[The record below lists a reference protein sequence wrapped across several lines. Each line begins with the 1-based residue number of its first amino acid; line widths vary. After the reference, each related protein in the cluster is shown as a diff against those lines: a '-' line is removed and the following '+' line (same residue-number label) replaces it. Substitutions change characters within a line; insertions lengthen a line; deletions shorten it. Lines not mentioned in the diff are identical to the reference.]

1 MRPDRIIIGECR
13 GPEALDML
21 QAMNT
26 GHDGS
31 LTTIHANGP
40 RDALARIE
48 TMVLM
53 SGADLP
59 LRAIREQVVSA
70 IDLVVYVERQQDG
83 SRKVTQVSEVRGLES
98 DIVTMQDIFALDARS
113 VGDRVRSELK
123 PTGIRPGF
131 ADQLAARGIELPSS
145 WFGYAEYTKEMRG

>member
-1 MRPDRIIIGECR
+1 
-13 GPEALDML
+13 ML

-31 LTTIHANGP
+31 LTTIHSNGP

-59 LRAIREQVVSA
+59 LRALREQVAAAV
-70 IDLVVYVERQQDG
+70 DLVVYGERMQDG
-83 SRKVTQVSEVRGLES
+83 TRKITQISEVRGYEGEL
-98 DIVTMQDIFALDARS
+98 IIMQDIFVFGREGFDGQRVMGALR
-113 VGDRVRSELK
+113 
-123 PTGIRPGF
+123 PTGIRPSF
-131 ADQLAARGIELPSS
+131 SEQLQARGLELPLT
-145 WFGYAEYTKEMRG
+145 WFGYEGDATLATERG

>member
-1 MRPDRIIIGECR
+1 
-13 GPEALDML
+13 ML

-31 LTTIHANGP
+31 LTTIHSNGP

-59 LRAIREQVVSA
+59 LRAIREQVAAA
-70 IDLVVYVERQQDG
+70 IDLVVYVERMQDG
-83 SRKVTQVSEVRGLES
+83 TRKITQISEVRGYES
-98 DIVTMQDIFALDARS
+98 ELITMQDLFVFQREGYDGQHVLGGLR
-113 VGDRVRSELK
+113 

-131 ADQLAARGIELPSS
+131 SDQLTSRGIDLPLN
-145 WFGYAEYTKEMRG
+145 WFGYEGDAAFEADRS